1 MYKEFKENLH
11 SEKDS
16 MENAGIAI
24 DDNTVNNYKDLYHEG
39 GFPCPACFIRKSKT
53 VSMKC
58 TAHDWEQRVKHD
70 LFECPECL
78 GFIEVCP

>member
-16 MENAGIAI
+16 MESSGIPI
-24 DDNTVNNYKDLYHEG
+24 SDNTLKDYKELYYEG
-39 GFPCPACFIRKSKT
+39 GFPCPACFIRKSKM
-53 VSMKC
+53 VSMQC
-58 TAHDWEQRVKHD
+58 TAHDWEQRMKHD
-70 LFECPECL
+70 LFECPECD